1 VWKDTVLVPPPNLA
15 EPNRQIN
22 LYTQYTRRSLSVE
35 TNKSIR
41 LKRGCDFSQLRR
53 LPTF

>member
-1 VWKDTVLVPPPNLA
+1 VEGYGAGSAAQPGRA
-15 EPNRQIN
+15 EPQIN